1 MPAESSTKQVWDIII
16 TFLMYFGYIVD
27 SYNFAFFISAPDAK
41 VDNMWR
47 YDLPYTIDIVLLV
60 DIFLKFL
67 TAYQKDVEPIKY
79 LVLIFK
85 NYLTKYDK

>member
-27 SYNFAFFISAPDAK
+27 SYNIAFFINAPDAK
-41 VDNMWR
+41 VDDMWR
-47 YDLPYTIDIVLLV
+47 YDLPYIIDIVLLV
-60 DIFLKFL
+60 DIFFKFF
-67 TAYQKDVEPIKY
+67 TAYQKDVEPIKD
-79 LVLIFK
+79 LFLIFK